1 MITSTSRNPGAT
13 ARQPASHIQERAQAA
28 AAMHCKCTLYI
39 RYECTAAARH
49 WPTIIVGVEAGGSR
63 LRSGDAD
70 ADADWAV
77 PSWRWW
83 ARNGS
88 RADRDRAPATRHL
101 GGDWLDWGG
110 EAWESSPAGGAP
122 QRARTPPAA
131 APARAGRATRGGRS
145 GEKGREG
152 KGWADLGTGGWSR
165 ARGGGMG
172 YGEPPWTFRGRAVYQ
187 LQLLR
192 AADARAAVP
201 EELRLVEAFGW
212 CLGGF
217 FLAEYDESPVGP
229 MQELV
234 TLGGV
239 VWEPPTSCA
248 WASRVHV
255 CHDEARAHGV
265 AHVGL
270 PSRHAAFSRRAC
282 TREPVS
288 VTVRERPARG
298 TAHRLLAPWR
308 RLRGR
313 AYDRSN
319 GHGGA
324 DPADV
329 EVHQQRLPE
338 VATFHRVPPKR
349 TGLAAGPR
357 IRMSLPSFS
366 GLTSA
371 CPDMLR
377 YAVRLSANV
386 RPARPARVELPAMDA
401 AAPDGASAPAR
412 RALAGRPLVA
422 LVFEDMEMVC
432 GRPAVVSRVAAHGL
446 EGAGSLGAAAA

>member
-1 MITSTSRNPGAT
+1 MRIGPCHR
-13 ARQPASHIQERAQAA
+13 
-28 AAMHCKCTLYI
+28 
-39 RYECTAAARH
+39 
-49 WPTIIVGVEAGGSR
+49 GG
-63 LRSGDAD
+63 G
-70 ADADWAV
+70 
-77 PSWRWW
+77 
-83 ARNGS
+83 G
-88 RADRDRAPATRHL
+88 PATDRVRIGIARLPHATWV
-101 GGDWLDWGG
+101 GTGWIWGG
-110 EAWESSPAGGAP
+110 EVWESSPAGGVP
-122 QRARTPPAA
+122 QRARAPPAA

-192 AADARAAVP
+192 ASDARAAVP

-386 RPARPARVELPAMDA
+386 RPAQPARVELPAMDA
-401 AAPDGASAPAR
+401 ADPGGASAPAR